1 MKDQETPV
9 LDALL
14 PALSG
19 RDFVEKYWCQ
29 RPFVCHGDPG
39 RLPEIF
45 GCAAVEDLPAVL
57 RSNRGSDIRVWF
69 TNDKN
74 ENRPVRVDAQQ
85 AALLYTSRKVTV
97 VVDKIDPWVP
107 PVASLVERLA
117 RELASPMLG
126 VGCNVYASPV
136 GIGTRMH
143 FDEQEVFLLQL
154 RGSKRWH
161 YAPVEQ
167 IRFPTRAYFGGRVDP
182 ELALVTEGFPDELP
196 LGYQETVLRPG
207 SVLFLPR
214 GTWHASETV
223 ESDSLALTLTF
234 ASATWADIFI
244 ASLRRWM
251 VQNESWRSPAARGLD
266 PHRER
271 ELQDTIDLLLS
282 GLRSGF
288 LEEPMAER
296 FRSSFG
302 VCGPAG
308 RRFRV
313 APDTRLVMRQGR
325 PSLKLDVIR
334 GGTRKAVLNVGNEY
348 RGLLRRI
355 IEKGDPFSPDEV
367 ADASIGSTETSGV
380 LAYLLK
386 EGVLQVMPAR

>member
-1 MKDQETPV
+1 MENQPTPA

-14 PALSG
+14 PSLSG
-19 RDFVEKYWCQ
+19 KDFLDEYWCQ

-39 RLPEIF
+39 RLPDIF
-45 GCAAVEDLPAVL
+45 DCAALADVPALL
-57 RSNRGSDIRVWF
+57 RCNRGSDIRVWF
-69 TNDKN
+69 TNDRN

-97 VVDKIDPWVP
+97 VVDRIDPWVP
-107 PVASLVERLA
+107 QVASLVESLA

-167 IRFPTRAYFGGRVDP
+167 VRFPTRAYFGGRIDP
-182 ELALVTEGFPDELP
+182 ELALVTDGFPDQLP
-196 LGYQETVLRPG
+196 AGYQETILRPG

-234 ASATWADIFI
+234 ASATWADIFM

-251 VQNESWRSPAARGLD
+251 VQDEAWRSPAARGLD
-266 PHRER
+266 PHRDR
-271 ELQDTIDLLLS
+271 ELQDTIALLLG

-288 LEEPMAER
+288 LNEPMAER

-302 VCGPAG
+302 VCGPRG
-308 RRFRV
+308 TRFRV

-334 GGTRKAVLNVGNEY
+334 AGKRKAVLSVGAEY
-348 RGLLRRI
+348 RGVLRRI
-355 IEKGDPFSPDEV
+355 IEKADPFSPEDV
-367 ADASIGSTETSGV
+367 ADGGIGSTETSGV

-386 EGVLQVMPAR
+386 EGVLQAMPAR